1 MPEYPHIRRYRDE
14 LQRLITF
21 GGSDNEGSTR
31 RAFENCLNAYCG
43 EHKEPLTLVAELTTA
58 RGVRPDGTVK
68 DSLRMTRGYW
78 EAKDTRDDLEVE
90 IERKFDSG
98 YPSDNIIFEDSEKA
112 ILYQN
117 GELARRADM
126 RRPGELHRL
135 IRLFLDY
142 ELPEIEEF
150 RTAQRQFA
158 EDLPTVL
165 GNLRGAIDDA
175 ARDNSAYQRAAAEF
189 LNLCRSTIGPDVSAP
204 DVTEMLLQHIL
215 TKDIFLRIF
224 AEDQFHRE
232 NNIAQQLTTLEETFF
247 TGSVRRDAIDRL
259 RSYYGAIGRA
269 ADEIVDYGEKQA
281 FLKAIYEDFYKAYN
295 PKAADRLGV
304 VYTPNEVV
312 DFMIRGADQ
321 LLERH
326 FGRRLADDNVQI
338 LDPATGTGT
347 FITSLIEHLPSD
359 RREYKYLNEIH
370 ANEVAILPYYIANLN
385 IEYTYRERAGH
396 YLAFLN
402 LCFVDTLD
410 NVDWEGDSGGS
421 VQRQAGMNLGGLTA
435 ENWVR
440 IQQQNEATISVIIG
454 NPPYN
459 ANQQDANDQNP
470 NREYPEIDQRI
481 KDSYVRA
488 SSAQKTKQYDM
499 YKRFIR
505 WASDRLSDDGIIAFV
520 TNRAY
525 LDARQDD
532 GFRLVAADEFTD
544 IYVLDLG
551 SDVRRNP
558 KIAGTTHNVFGIQT
572 GVAIAFFIRDRSRLG
587 ECSIRYSRRD
597 DAELA
602 IDTLT
607 HLRSTSLDDVPFV
620 ELVPDQN
627 ARWLNQSSTNFTD
640 LLPVAARE
648 TKQTKA
654 AAHEAAIFAQFCTGV
669 STNRDSW
676 VYDFDRRSLQ
686 RKMRWFIAT
695 YNQIVD
701 GEVEDSESTIK
712 WSEGLL
718 GHFSRKRRAVYSAK
732 KCMPATYRP
741 FVRREY
747 YADQMLSDRL
757 TERHAEMFG
766 RHFDKGNRVICV
778 SGFGST
784 KPFSA
789 LAVDRLSSLDLLEK
803 TQCLP
808 LYRYTSA
815 GKRQSNVTDWGLAQ
829 FRDHYDDQ
837 AISAEDIF
845 AYVYAALHDPV
856 YRETYAVE
864 LLQEFPRL
872 PFHDDFGEWAR
883 IGQAL
888 LDLHIGFEE
897 AEPWAL
903 ERVDGAGRPGK
914 PKLRADKAKGSIT
927 LDGQT
932 TLAGV
937 PPQAWDYVLGSRP
950 ALEWV
955 LDQHKEKKPRDA
967 TVRERFDTYRFA
979 DHKERVIDLLR
990 RVCTVSV
997 RTMELIDELPNGA

>member
-1 MPEYPHIRRYRDE
+1 MPEYPHIQRYHDDLE
-14 LQRLITF
+14 RLITF
-21 GGSDNEGSTR
+21 GGSDSEGSIR
-31 RAFENCLNAYCG
+31 RAFENCLNAYCS
-43 EHKEPLTLVAELTTA
+43 EHKEPLTLVAELATA
-58 RGVRPDGTVK
+58 RGIRPDGTVK
-68 DSLRMTRGYW
+68 DSLRMARGYW
-78 EAKDTRDDLEVE
+78 EAKDTHDDLKVE
-90 IERKFDSG
+90 IERKFDRG
-98 YPSDNIIFEDSEKA
+98 YPNDNIIFEDSETA

-158 EDLPTVL
+158 DDLPTVL
-165 GNLRGAIDDA
+165 GNLRDAIDGA

-189 LNLCRSTIGPDVSAP
+189 LDLCRRTIGPDVTAP

-232 NNIAQQLTTLEETFF
+232 NNIAQQLTALEETFF

-281 FLKAIYEDFYKAYN
+281 FLKAVYEDFYKAYN

-312 DFMIRGADQ
+312 DFMIRGADY

-326 FGRRLADDNVQI
+326 FGRQLADDNVQI

-347 FITSLIEHLPSD
+347 FITSLIEHLPAD

-385 IEYTYRERAGH
+385 IEYTYRHAAGR
-396 YLAFLN
+396 YLAFPN

-410 NVDWEGDSGGS
+410 NVDWNGGS
-421 VQRQAGMNLGGLTA
+421 EGAVERQAGMNLGGLTA

-459 ANQQDANDQNP
+459 ANQQNANDQNP
-470 NREYPEIDQRI
+470 NREYPAIDQRI
-481 KDSYVRA
+481 RDSYVRA

-544 IYVLDLG
+544 IYVLDLS

-558 KIAGTTHNVFGIQT
+558 KIRGTTHNVFGIQT
-572 GVAIAFFIRDRSRLG
+572 GVAIAFFIRDHSRLG
-587 ECSIRYSRRD
+587 ECSIRYSQRD

-602 IDTLT
+602 ADTLL
-607 HLRSTSLDDVPFV
+607 HLRSTSLDDVPFR

-627 ARWLNQSSTNFTD
+627 ARWLNQSSTNFAD
-640 LLPVAARE
+640 LLPVATRE

-686 RKMRWFIAT
+686 RKIRWFIAA
-695 YNQIVD
+695 YNQLVD
-701 GEVEDSESTIK
+701 GEAEDSESTIK

-718 GHFSRKRRAVYSAK
+718 GHFSRKRHAAYSAK

-766 RHFDKGNRVICV
+766 RRFDKGNRVICV

-815 GKRQSNVTDWGLAQ
+815 GRRQSNVTDWGLAQ
-829 FRDHYDDQ
+829 FRDHYGDQ
-837 AISAEDIF
+837 TIGAEEIF

-872 PFHDDFGEWAR
+872 PFHDDFREWAR
-883 IGQAL
+883 IGEAL
-888 LDLHIGFEE
+888 LELHIGFEE

-914 PKLRADKAKGSIT
+914 PKLRADKAKGIIT
-927 LDGQT
+927 LDGRT
-932 TLAGV
+932 SLAGV
-937 PPQAWDYVLGSRP
+937 PPEAWDYVLGSRS